1 MRSWSLRALTHIR
14 ESEARVA
21 MFDARNA
28 VSRARE
34 MEAAAAEVEARAR
47 GLRREAA
54 GGGVPNLDQLA
65 MTSARRAGAYRKS
78 RVLGAEAA
86 RSMAS
91 SRAARDLAGGASALA
106 SAARA
111 RADALERGEARW
123 MVAERSAREAA
134 REMDAE
140 ECWNASRSSSRREQG
155 TD

>member
-1 MRSWSLRALTHIR
+1 MRSWPLRALTHIR

-28 VSRARE
+28 AFRAGE
-34 MEAAAAEVEARAR
+34 MESAAAEVEAFERE
-47 GLRREAA
+47 LRREAA
-54 GGGVPNLDQLA
+54 GGGVPKLDELA
-65 MTSARRAGAYRKS
+65 MTSARRAGAYQKS

-86 RSMAS
+86 RSMAKA
-91 SRAARDLAGGASALA
+91 RAARAQAGGASVLA

-123 MVAERSAREAA
+123 MVAARSARDAV
-134 REMDAE
+134 RETEAE
-140 ECWNASRSSSRREQG
+140 ECWNATRSSSRREQG